1 LVPKFSYMGC
11 AWAAFAC
18 YFVIML
24 ISYYFGQ
31 KYMPVKY
38 DLKSIGLYVFVAL
51 ALYAASFLV
60 QTQYAVVNIAYK
72 TLLFTIYITL
82 MIKRDFPL
90 RSIPVV
96 NKFFKENTK

>member
-1 LVPKFSYMGC
+1 
-11 AWAAFAC
+11 
-18 YFVIML
+18 
-24 ISYYFGQ
+24 
-31 KYMPVKY
+31 
-38 DLKSIGLYVFVAL
+38 
-51 ALYAASFLV
+51 LV

-96 NKFFKENTK
+96 NKFFKESDK